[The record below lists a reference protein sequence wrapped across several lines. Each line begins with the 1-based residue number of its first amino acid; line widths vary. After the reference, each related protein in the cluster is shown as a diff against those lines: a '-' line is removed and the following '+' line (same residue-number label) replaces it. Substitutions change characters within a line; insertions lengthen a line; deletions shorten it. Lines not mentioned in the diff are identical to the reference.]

1 VGRALLERCW
11 PGLPTPDLG
20 RVVLGLGMPADLSL
34 FMDFGAKPVSGHW
47 HLSAPAEGYL
57 ERRSQEVDMSEPAV
71 HALTAER
78 AVSEWKELE
87 PPAIGHER
95 PLLHEFFGRTRT
107 CLAIMDARAGAAL
120 ALCWV
125 SSEGEI
131 GPAVARKAAD
141 LVPVVLAALDRVAK
155 AQEPESLGIFCSTD
169 SWPLLE
175 RVRRLGFRVQW
186 PSWLMCSV
194 SLPGLDRYLPTRPAR
209 LL

>member
-1 VGRALLERCW
+1 
-11 PGLPTPDLG
+11 
-20 RVVLGLGMPADLSL
+20 
-34 FMDFGAKPVSGHW
+34 
-47 HLSAPAEGYL
+47 
-57 ERRSQEVDMSEPAV
+57 MSEPAV
-71 HALTAER
+71 HALTPER

-95 PLLHEFFGRTRT
+95 PLLHEFFGRTRS

-131 GPAVARKAAD
+131 GPAVARKPAD

-155 AQEPESLGIFCSTD
+155 AQEPESLGIFSSTD